1 MKNAFKIAISLP
13 REDFD
18 RMEKT
23 RKKLGFGRSAIIDRA
38 IRFWLDKIEQED
50 SIKRYEQGYKKHPE
64 DIQEI
69 KAWEK
74 EYANAF
80 KEEELE

>member
-1 MKNAFKIAISLP
+1 MENVCKIAISLP
-13 REDFD
+13 KKDFD
-18 RMEKT
+18 RLEKT

-38 IRFWLDKIEQED
+38 IRFLLDKIEQED
-50 SIKRYEQGYKKHPE
+50 LIKRYEHGYKKHPE
-64 DIQEI
+64 NIQEI

-80 KEEELE
+80 AEEELE